1 MLVLGVGL
9 FRPLSSSSAD
19 HACTKVQKWWKQGE
33 EALPLEKK
41 SVLHSQRCPQAH
53 AMPAIYW
60 TPWTVVISKPETTG
74 SSSLWISCSFIRG
87 KGGLRIPER
96 RYQDPTS
103 TAFAAS
109 ENACCIV
116 FRCFGHSTVV
126 CCTGS
131 YMLPC
136 CHVAMLLIS
145 PFFARDL
152 ASFAHIKSLN
162 KVADLSDVYITAIYN
177 NSQLILIL
185 GSIACYNHESQ
196 RFLFHVASNC
206 HMKGPSEAEGGSFLL
221 QFLRLLGVKFSG
233 SSLSAIT
240 WCLADPPACMP
251 IHTNIYLSI

>member
-1 MLVLGVGL
+1 
-9 FRPLSSSSAD
+9 
-19 HACTKVQKWWKQGE
+19 
-33 EALPLEKK
+33 
-41 SVLHSQRCPQAH
+41 
-53 AMPAIYW
+53 
-60 TPWTVVISKPETTG
+60 
-74 SSSLWISCSFIRG
+74 
-87 KGGLRIPER
+87 
-96 RYQDPTS
+96 
-103 TAFAAS
+103 
-109 ENACCIV
+109 
-116 FRCFGHSTVV
+116 
-126 CCTGS
+126 
-131 YMLPC
+131 
-136 CHVAMLLIS
+136 MLLIS

-240 WCLADPPACMP
+240 
-251 IHTNIYLSI
+251 

>member
-1 MLVLGVGL
+1 MKTGRGSLTPGEKKCFAQSKV
-9 FRPLSSSSAD
+9 SSSTRN
-19 HACTKVQKWWKQGE
+19 ACN
-33 EALPLEKK
+33 LLN
-41 SVLHSQRCPQAH
+41 SMDRCH
-53 AMPAIYW
+53 I
-60 TPWTVVISKPETTG
+60 KPETTG

-87 KGGLRIPER
+87 KGAYASLKGDTKIPPALLLLPR
-96 RYQDPTS
+96 RMLVALSSDAS
-103 TAFAAS
+103 GTALLFAAQ
-109 ENACCIV
+109 V
-116 FRCFGHSTVV
+116 RT
-126 CCTGS
+126 
-131 YMLPC
+131 C

-196 RFLFHVASNC
+196 RFRFHVASNC

>member
-1 MLVLGVGL
+1 
-9 FRPLSSSSAD
+9 
-19 HACTKVQKWWKQGE
+19 
-33 EALPLEKK
+33 
-41 SVLHSQRCPQAH
+41 
-53 AMPAIYW
+53 
-60 TPWTVVISKPETTG
+60 
-74 SSSLWISCSFIRG
+74 
-87 KGGLRIPER
+87 
-96 RYQDPTS
+96 
-103 TAFAAS
+103 
-109 ENACCIV
+109 
-116 FRCFGHSTVV
+116 
-126 CCTGS
+126 
-131 YMLPC
+131 MLPC

-177 NSQLILIL
+177 NSQLIL

-240 WCLADPPACMP
+240 
-251 IHTNIYLSI
+251 